1 MKIKDIAVILFCA
14 ALCVALGAGT
24 LQAQDPAKDAAKDAK
39 EAPKDVKKDEKKD
52 DAAKDVGGWRVK
64 DFKPYIQ
71 AMQEL
76 QRLSRDY
83 SENMLKLAV
92 DEYSTGLD
100 LLEDMENDVNKVTAA
115 NKENKALNERWYWQE
130 IDRKNQE
137 ERKIAKLKW
146 DAKLKSVTYFTRA
159 INHIDNIQFQE
170 VRKDQKFLNFQTML
184 FRVYVSS
191 QYDLGNYKPCIPV
204 LERYIAMNDQNK
216 KDVWAYK
223 YLASCYG
230 YMETTVAKSSSA
242 PESVQLQYK
251 QFKNRYMLQAVE
263 IQYGVDSPEYKHL
276 QEIVQLDEKKTE
288 RLNDFK

>member
-1 MKIKDIAVILFCA
+1 MKIKDIAIILFCA
-14 ALCVALGAGT
+14 AICIALGTVG
-24 LQAQDPAKDAAKDAK
+24 LQAQDAAKDAAK
-39 EAPKDVKKDEKKD
+39 EAPKEVKKEENKEE
-52 DAAKDVGGWRVK
+52 ASKDVDGWRVK

-76 QRLSRDY
+76 QKLSKDY
-83 SENMLKLAV
+83 SENMLKLAI
-92 DEYSTGLD
+92 DEYSTGKD
-100 LLEDMENDVNKVTAA
+100 LLEDMENEVNKITAA
-115 NKENKALNERWYWQE
+115 NKEKKNLNERWYWQE

-137 ERKIAKLKW
+137 ERQIHKLKY
-146 DAKLKSVTYFTRA
+146 DAKLKSVTFFTRA
-159 INHIDNIQFQE
+159 INHLDNIQFQE
-170 VRKDQKFLNFQTML
+170 VRKDPKFINFQTRL
-184 FRVYVSS
+184 FQLYVSS
-191 QYDLGNYKPCIPV
+191 QYDVNNYKPCIPI
-204 LERYIAMNDQNK
+204 LERYISVNEQNK

-230 YMETTVAKSSSA
+230 YMETVVSRSSSA

-263 IQYGVDSPEYKHL
+263 IQYGVESPEYKHL